1 MNKSNFT
8 NRLFKCLLM
17 FFLSLFL
24 SISTACGHSLSG
36 KSDIHAE
43 IQKYEWSDMY
53 VHKETYEKSCE
64 MLFILLPCRL
74 KEGFFAES
82 LIDSA
87 NHEKEGIWLDIDGYF
102 VPAYGGTYMNGIP
115 MKNRN
120 SYEECYEKTI
130 EVLRT
135 LHEEYI
141 EMGIIQKKAE

>member
-24 SISTACGHSLSG
+24 SISTACGNALSG
-36 KSDIHAE
+36 KSDIYAE

-53 VHKETYEKSCE
+53 DHKETYEKSCE
-64 MLFILLPCRL
+64 MLFCLLPARL
-74 KEGFFAES
+74 KNGFFSES

-87 NHEKEGIWLDIDGYF
+87 GHENGIYLDLDCYF
-102 VPAYGGTYMNGIP
+102 VPAYGGKYMNGIP

-135 LHEEYI
+135 LHKEYI